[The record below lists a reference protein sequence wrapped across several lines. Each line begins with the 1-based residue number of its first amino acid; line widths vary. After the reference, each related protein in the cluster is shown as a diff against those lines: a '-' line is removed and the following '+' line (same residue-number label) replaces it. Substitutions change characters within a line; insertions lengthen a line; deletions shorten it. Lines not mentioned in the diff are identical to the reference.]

1 MHDAY
6 TQPSIGKPQ
15 HSPSHRPISH
25 AAIAAKHHA
34 QSSRQLSYEPESPI
48 VKGMGPAAA
57 PKLSPPQPTVLS
69 PPRKHNPNEHDGP
82 FPRLYEG
89 VNHGKYR
96 GETSFEQ
103 YDYGTRDRASSN
115 GSGSG
120 GYTGGSG
127 NIPPS
132 AGWSGQSR
140 AAPAPTPP
148 IPPMIGASASQQ
160 TFGLR
165 RPSQEALH
173 NNGAGSN
180 GTPASAANGAARR
193 PSHDESGGG
202 TPRTLTERL
211 DAQQAL
217 LEQAQQMA
225 MAAEARAE
233 AAMRLN
239 RYILAGV
246 LAAVVVVA
254 VRAR

>member
-1 MHDAY
+1 M
-6 TQPSIGKPQ
+6 
-15 HSPSHRPISH
+15 
-25 AAIAAKHHA
+25 
-34 QSSRQLSYEPESPI
+34 
-48 VKGMGPAAA
+48 
-57 PKLSPPQPTVLS
+57 
-69 PPRKHNPNEHDGP
+69 
-82 FPRLYEG
+82 
-89 VNHGKYR
+89 
-96 GETSFEQ
+96 
-103 YDYGTRDRASSN
+103 
-115 GSGSG
+115 
-120 GYTGGSG
+120 
-127 NIPPS
+127 
-132 AGWSGQSR
+132 
-140 AAPAPTPP
+140 
-148 IPPMIGASASQQ
+148 PPMIGASASQQ

-165 RPSQEALH
+165 RPSQETLH